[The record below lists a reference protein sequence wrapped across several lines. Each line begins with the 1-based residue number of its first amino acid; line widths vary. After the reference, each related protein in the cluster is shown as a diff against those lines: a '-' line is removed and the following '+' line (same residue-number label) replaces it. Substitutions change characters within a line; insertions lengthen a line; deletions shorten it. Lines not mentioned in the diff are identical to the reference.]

1 MSRST
6 HITLKSNIPAGI
18 HLSVIVDV
26 KNLDGNGV
34 LLTLSDTK
42 GQRMDVVVGVKS
54 KRFKRL
60 LIDFGIKGIM
70 LQRKDILHKKG
81 WILVKAIITM
91 DDLGNKKEERVL
103 FDTSATQPVHKDDPS
118 LFNGELMGD
127 FVEYKMIN
135 TIPQL

>member
-18 HLSVIVDV
+18 HPSAIVDV
-26 KNLDGNGV
+26 KNLDGNDV
-34 LLTLSDTK
+34 LLTLSDHK
-42 GQRMDVVVGVKS
+42 EQRMDVLMDVKS
-54 KRFKRL
+54 KRFKKL
-60 LIDFGIKGIM
+60 LTDFGINGIM

-91 DDLGNKKEERVL
+91 DDLGNKKEDRVL
-103 FDTSATQPVHKDDPS
+103 FGTDVSRPIHKDDPD
-118 LFNGELMGD
+118 LFGGELMGD